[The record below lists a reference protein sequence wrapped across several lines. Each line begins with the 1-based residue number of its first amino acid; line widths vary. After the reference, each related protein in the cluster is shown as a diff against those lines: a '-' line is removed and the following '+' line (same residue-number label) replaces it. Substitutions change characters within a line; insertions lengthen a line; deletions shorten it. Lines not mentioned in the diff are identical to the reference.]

1 MIIFLPC
8 SLLLSHEELHTL
20 KFSFDH
26 EEVTALEDTGAQG
39 WTYSVSLLSINF
51 FYRKISVMGFGK
63 GVDQRRAFSDNFS
76 YFWLGRGMKDFASN
90 EFDEDK
96 Q

>member
-1 MIIFLPC
+1 M
-8 SLLLSHEELHTL
+8 LLSHEELHTL

-26 EEVTALEDTGAQG
+26 EEVTTLEDMGAQG

-51 FYRKISVMGFGK
+51 FYRKISVMGKISVGK

-76 YFWLGRGMKDFASN
+76 YFWLGRGMKDFAST